1 MSREVLRDSKNAAA
15 AINMLGG
22 LIGLLEGGVNRG
34 WQKTAHQ
41 IIVSEAGTVRLS
53 VAGSNWI
60 HEERKHQ
67 QMLAEI
73 RADKQ
78 LWSVRYITTA
88 VPYPMSRED
97 QP

>member
-1 MSREVLRDSKNAAA
+1 MSNDDPPRTRVKIAVA
-15 AINMLGG
+15 
-22 LIGLLEGGVNRG
+22 
-34 WQKTAHQ
+34 
-41 IIVSEAGTVRLS
+41 VSEAGTVRLA
-53 VAGSNWI
+53 VADSDWI
-60 HEERKHQ
+60 QEERKHR

-78 LWSVRYITTA
+78 LWSVRYITTT